1 MAEILAVRDVRKTF
15 GDVRAV
21 DGVSFTVR
29 RGTITGLLGRN
40 GAGKTTTIRMITGIF
55 LPDSGE
61 IEWLGGAGGRRAF
74 RDRIG
79 YLPEERGLYKQMKL
93 VELLLFLAEI
103 KGCRA
108 ADVRPKIDHWLERF
122 ELTDKRDAKVEE
134 LSKGNQQKVQL
145 IGTLLH
151 DPDLIILDEPQSGLD
166 PVNMVLVRNLLRDLR
181 QEGKTILLSTH
192 MMGEAERMADEIV
205 LIHRGK
211 VVLEGTLDQVR
222 GSFGKNTLHIDFDG
236 DGAFL
241 SELPRRAASASIVN
255 NCRGAESG
263 RRRRSA
269 ADPRGVHAAA
279 AHPQIRARLSVARGD
294 LHRQSRSR
302 DARARGGAD
311 EQDVRGA
318 EARVPPGRAQED
330 VHHHDPP
337 LPVPHGR
344 R

>member
-1 MAEILAVRDVRKTF
+1 MSEILAVRDVKKTF

-21 DGVSFTVR
+21 DGVSFSVR

-61 IEWLGGAGGRRAF
+61 IQWLAGQSDVAF

-79 YLPEERGLYKQMKL
+79 YLPEERGLYKQMK
-93 VELLLFLAEI
+93 VFELLLFLAEI
-103 KGCRA
+103 KSCRPA
-108 ADVRPKIDHWLERF
+108 ATRPKIDQWLERF
-122 ELTDKRDAKVEE
+122 ELTDKRNAKVEE

-192 MMGEAERMADEIV
+192 MMGEAEKMADEII
-205 LIHRGK
+205 LIHQGK
-211 VVLEGTLDQVR
+211 VVLAGTLDEVR
-222 GSFGKNTLHIDFDG
+222 GSYGKDTLHIDFEG

-241 SELPRRAASASIVN
+241 SQRSQVRKCAIQDHSAELTLSE
-255 NCRGAESG
+255 G
-263 RRRRSA
+263 
-269 ADPRGVHAAA
+269 ADPQAILRECM
-279 AHPQIRARLSVARGD
+279 PKLRIRRFELASPSLEEIFIEKVGTETLSHEVAR
-294 LHRQSRSR
+294 
-302 DARARGGAD
+302 
-311 EQDVRGA
+311 
-318 EARVPPGRAQED
+318 
-330 VHHHDPP
+330 
-337 LPVPHGR
+337 
-344 R
+344 